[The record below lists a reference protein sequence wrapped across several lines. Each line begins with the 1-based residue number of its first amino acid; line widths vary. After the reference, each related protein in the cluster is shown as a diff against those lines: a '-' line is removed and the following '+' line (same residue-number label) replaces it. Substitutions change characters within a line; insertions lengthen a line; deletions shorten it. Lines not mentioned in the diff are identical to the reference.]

1 MQKKFAL
8 AILITLLIA
17 TARFE
22 TGAFADSLVGVKK
35 GDRIEYQVT
44 ITGNPPQDHNITWA
58 RIEVTGVQGEDI
70 SLDIQTRFSNGTLL
84 SEKITLN
91 IAAGVLGDEF
101 IIPANLKPGDKFYDV
116 YHGNITITSTEQRT
130 VADAERTVLSAATSG
145 TTYYWDKQTGILI
158 GATSSFPEY
167 NMYTKTSGTNIWQP
181 QILGFDSLAF
191 YTLTIAVIVTL
202 VVVLAVLVRV
212 LFRRQ
217 KQEQMNRKK

>member
-1 MQKKFAL
+1 MQKKFVL
-8 AILITLLIA
+8 AILITVLFTI
-17 TARFE
+17 ARFE

-35 GDRIEYQVT
+35 GDWIEYQVI

-58 RIEVTGVQGEDI
+58 RIEVSGVQGKVI

-91 IAAGVLGDEF
+91 IATGVLGDEF
-101 IIPANLKPGDKFYDV
+101 IIPANLKPGDEFYDV

-145 TTYYWDKQTGILI
+145 TTYYWDKQTGILV
-158 GATSSFPEY
+158 GAMSSFPEY
-167 NMYTKTSGTNIWQP
+167 NMSTKTSRTNIWHP
-181 QILGFDSLAF
+181 QILGIELLAF

-202 VVVLAVLVRV
+202 VVALAVLVRV
-212 LFRRQ
+212 LLRRQ
-217 KQEQMNRKK
+217 KQEQMNRTK